1 MSNELKLLSTKVTAG
16 TMTRREF
23 MSKAAALGV
32 TAAVASTI
40 LADAAYAAGPVKG
53 GTFRMGV
60 SGGESTN
67 SQDPATW
74 ASDAPL
80 AGGFIWGEALV
91 YPGPNGL
98 EPKVAESWEG
108 SNAAKTWR
116 FKVRKGITFS
126 DGTAVTAE
134 DVLAT
139 MQRHSN
145 EDSKSGPS

>member
-80 AGGFIWGEALV
+80 AGGFIWAKLLFTLV
-91 YPGPNGL
+91 QM
-98 EPKVAESWEG
+98 V
-108 SNAAKTWR
+108 SNQKLLKAGRAPTPQKLG
-116 FKVRKGITFS
+116 V
-126 DGTAVTAE
+126 
-134 DVLAT
+134 
-139 MQRHSN
+139 
-145 EDSKSGPS
+145 SKSAKVLHSLTAQQ